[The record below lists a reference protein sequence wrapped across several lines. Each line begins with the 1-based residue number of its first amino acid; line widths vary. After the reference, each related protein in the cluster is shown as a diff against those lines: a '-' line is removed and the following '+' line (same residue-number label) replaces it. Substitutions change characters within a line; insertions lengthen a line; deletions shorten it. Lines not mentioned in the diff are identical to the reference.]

1 MEDLLDIRSFM
12 TGVQD
17 PHGDRVLMD
26 IHPQEN
32 GIWMGKNGHGW
43 LLPYV
48 GSAHHGG

>member
-1 MEDLLDIRSFM
+1 VEDLLDIGAFLAR
-12 TGVQD
+12 VQNSD
-17 PHGDRVLMD
+17 GDGILMD

-32 GIWMGKNGHGW
+32 GIWVGKTWHGW